1 LFEFD
6 RQASART
13 GISGLSHDNT
23 HDSPMRLQSVSV
35 IIPTKDRVA
44 ELSLTLRTLFQ
55 QSSVFQQLII
65 VDQGTTDE
73 SQKAT
78 EREWQA
84 APVPLRDSLRL
95 DYIREPQI
103 SGLAVARNRAIELAQ
118 AEVWLFLD
126 DDVELAPDFLERL
139 LEVYARDPEVDG
151 VSGIITNYRRPPV
164 PFRAW
169 SLVFERGPFHD
180 ERQPVYWNADHLRQC
195 QPVVV
200 RKLGGGLMSFRA
212 SSIRDFRFDDSL
224 RGVSLGED
232 VDFCARLG
240 PRAKLVIEPRARL
253 KHNQSPVGRSRDHWL
268 CQNALSAH
276 YLYHRNW
283 NHGIKNR
290 LCLVWL
296 SVGYALVATVSS
308 MLRCSFDPWRAL
320 RTGIRDAHERRRQ
333 SRLQGSRI

>member
-1 LFEFD
+1 LF
-6 RQASART
+6 
-13 GISGLSHDNT
+13 GSGSSHDNT
-23 HDSPMRLQSVSV
+23 HGSPTRLQSVSV

-84 APVPLRDSLRL
+84 APAPLRNSLRL

-139 LEVYARDPEVDG
+139 LEVYAQDPEVDG
-151 VSGIITNYRRPPV
+151 VSGIITNYRRPPL
-164 PFRAW
+164 PFRVW
-169 SLVFERGPFHD
+169 NLVFERGPFHD
-180 ERQPVYWNADHLRQC
+180 ERQPVYWNADRLRQC

-212 SSIRDFRFDDSL
+212 SSIRGVRFDDSL

-240 PRAKLVIEPRARL
+240 PRTKLVIAPRARL
-253 KHNQSPVGRSRDHWL
+253 KHNQSPAGRSRDHWL
-268 CQNALSAH
+268 RQDALAAH

-283 NHGIKNR
+283 NHGFKNR
-290 LCLVWL
+290 LCIIWL
-296 SVGYALVATVSS
+296 SVGHALVATLSS
-308 MLRCSFDPWRAL
+308 LRMSSLDPWRAL
-320 RTGIRDAHERRRQ
+320 RAGKRDGQERGRRTGGEDVRHDPVAR
-333 SRLQGSRI
+333 